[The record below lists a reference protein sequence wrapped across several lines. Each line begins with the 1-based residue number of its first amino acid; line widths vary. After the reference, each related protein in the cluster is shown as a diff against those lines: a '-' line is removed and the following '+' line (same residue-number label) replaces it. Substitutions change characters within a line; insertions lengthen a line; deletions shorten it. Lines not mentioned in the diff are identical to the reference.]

1 MTRVLVVDDDGA
13 MRALLDETLSRRG
26 FQVTTADGA
35 AAALAVLARTDVDVV
50 LTDVRMKGTDGIAL
64 TSALRR
70 ERATLPV
77 VIMTAFGSMEIVVD
91 ALRAGARDFIVKPFD
106 LDVVVHVLHRAID
119 ERRTVAE
126 LKLWR
131 EPVLVDADAS
141 GLLGTS
147 APMQRLRNV
156 IADFGR
162 LGSNVLIT
170 GESGTGK
177 ELVARALH
185 NASRHKDGPFVAVNV
200 SALPETLLESQL
212 FGHTRGAFT
221 DAREARRG
229 VFAEAD
235 GGTLFLDEIGDLPL
249 ALQPKLLRVLQE
261 RRFRPL
267 GSDRELAFT
276 GRVVS
281 ATHKNLEAAIDS
293 GTFREDLFFRLDVL
307 NIHAPPLRD
316 RGDDIVLLARTF
328 LQQAARR
335 HGGADKV
342 FAPDA
347 EQRLRAHSW
356 PGNVRELHSTIE
368 RTWALTASDVIGAN
382 DLAIRSRGR
391 VPTFPSTPQPLGD
404 DPAGTPSLAEVERRH
419 ILAVLAAEQN
429 NRQRTAEVLGI
440 ARRTLYR
447 RLLDYGYAPDS
458 EPEGD

>member
-1 MTRVLVVDDDGA
+1 MTHVLVVDDDGA
-13 MRALLDETLSRRG
+13 MRALLDETLTRRG

-35 AAALAVLARTDVDVV
+35 AAALALLARTSVDVV

-64 TSALRR
+64 THALRR
-70 ERATLPV
+70 DRATLPV
-77 VIMTAFGSMEIVVD
+77 VIMTAFGSMDVVVE
-91 ALRAGARDFIVKPFD
+91 ALRAGARDFIVKPFE
-106 LDVVVHVLHRAID
+106 LDVVVHVLRRAVD
-119 ERRTVAE
+119 ERRTQAE

-147 APMQRLRNV
+147 AAMQRLRRV

-162 LGSNVLIT
+162 LDSNVLIT

-229 VFAEAD
+229 LFAEAD

-249 ALQPKLLRVLQE
+249 VLQPKLLRVLQE
-261 RRFRPL
+261 RKFRPL
-267 GSDRELAFT
+267 GADREVAFT

-281 ATHKNLEAAIDS
+281 ATHKNLEAAIDN

-307 NIHAPPLRD
+307 NIHVPPLRE
-316 RGDDIVLLARTF
+316 RGDDIVVLARTF
-328 LQQAARR
+328 LQQAAQR
-335 HGGADKV
+335 HGGSEKV
-342 FAPDA
+342 LAPDA
-347 EQRLRAHSW
+347 ERRLQHHAW
-356 PGNVRELHSTIE
+356 PGNVRELHSTME
-368 RTWALTASDVIGAN
+368 RTWALTAGDTVHA
-382 DLAIRSRGR
+382 DHLAIRQRGR
-391 VPTFPSTPQPLGD
+391 VTATPVIDAAGPPT
-404 DPAGTPSLAEVERRH
+404 LAEVERRH

-447 RLLDYGYAPDS
+447 RLLDYGLASDS
-458 EPEGD
+458 EPESD

>member
-13 MRALLDETLSRRG
+13 MRSFLDEALSRRG
-26 FQVTTADGA
+26 FAVTTADGA
-35 AAALAVLARTDVDVV
+35 TAALAVVARSSVDVV
-50 LTDVRMKGTDGIAL
+50 LTDVRMKGADGIAL
-64 TSALRR
+64 TQALKR
-70 ERATLPV
+70 ERPQLPV
-77 VIMTAFGSMEIVVD
+77 VIMTAFGSMEVVVE
-91 ALRAGARDFIVKPFD
+91 ALRAGACDFIVKPFE
-106 LDVVVHVLHRAID
+106 LDVVAHVLQRAVD
-119 ERRTVAE
+119 ERRAAAE

-131 EPVLVDADAS
+131 EPVVVDAANS
-141 GLLGTS
+141 GLLGAS
-147 APMQRLRNV
+147 AAMQRLRGL

-162 LGSNVLIT
+162 LDSNVLVT

-212 FGHTRGAFT
+212 FGHTKGAFT

-229 VFAEAD
+229 LFAEAD

-267 GSDRELAFT
+267 GADRELAFT

-281 ATHKNLEAAIDS
+281 ATHKDLEAAIES

-307 NIHAPPLRD
+307 SIHVPPVRE
-316 RGDDIVLLARTF
+316 RGDDVVVLARAF
-328 LQQAARR
+328 LQQAAQR
-335 HGGADKV
+335 HGRGEKSLAL
-342 FAPDA
+342 DA
-347 EQRLRAHSW
+347 ERRLRQHAW
-356 PGNVRELHSTIE
+356 PGNVRELHSTME
-368 RTWALTASDVIGAN
+368 RTCALTAGDTIQAD

-391 VPTFPSTPQPLGD
+391 SRDPQPSVDL
-404 DPAGTPSLAEVERRH
+404 ANTPTLAEVERRH

-447 RLLDYGYAPDS
+447 RLLEYGLATDS

>member
-13 MRALLDETLSRRG
+13 MRAFLDETLSRRG
-26 FQVTTADGA
+26 FAVTTAEGA
-35 AAALAVLARTDVDVV
+35 AAALAVLASTTVDVV
-50 LTDVRMKGTDGIAL
+50 LTDVRMKGADGIAL
-64 TSALRR
+64 THGLRS

-77 VIMTAFGSMEIVVD
+77 VIMTAFGSMEVVVE
-91 ALRAGARDFIVKPFD
+91 ALRAGARDFIVKPFE
-106 LDVVVHVLHRAID
+106 LDVVVHVLQRAVD
-119 ERRTVAE
+119 EQRATAE

-131 EPVLVDADAS
+131 EPALVDADDS
-141 GLLGTS
+141 GLLGAS
-147 APMQRLRNV
+147 APMQRLRGV

-162 LGSNVLIT
+162 LDSNVLVT

-185 NASRHKDGPFVAVNV
+185 NASRHKNGPFVAVNV

-221 DAREARRG
+221 DARDARRG
-229 VFAEAD
+229 LFAEAD

-267 GSDRELAFT
+267 GSDRELTFT

-281 ATHKNLEAAIDS
+281 ATHKNLEVAIDS

-307 NIHAPPLRD
+307 NIHVPPLRE
-316 RGDDIVLLARTF
+316 RGDDIVALARTF
-328 LQQAARR
+328 LQQAAQR
-335 HGGADKV
+335 HGGEHKAL
-342 FAPDA
+342 AHDA
-347 EQRLRAHSW
+347 ERRLRDHAW
-356 PGNVRELHSTIE
+356 PGNVRELHSTME
-368 RTWALTASDVIGAN
+368 RTWALTAGDTVHAG

-391 VPTFPSTPQPLGD
+391 APPTTQPSGVDAASTP
-404 DPAGTPSLAEVERRH
+404 TLAEVERRH
-419 ILAVLAAEQN
+419 ILAVLAAEQH

-447 RLLDYGYAPDS
+447 RLLDYGLAPDA